1 MHCEIDPNPNSV
13 GLTVKVNGEVK
24 VKCKVWRKRKWSCQ
38 DREKKKRVK
47 RVGEMLDLFRKVLDI
62 VQL

>member
-1 MHCEIDPNPNSV
+1 MQGVEKKKMELPRQ
-13 GLTVKVNGEVK
+13 G
-24 VKCKVWRKRKWSCQ
+24 
-38 DREKKKRVK
+38 KKKRVK